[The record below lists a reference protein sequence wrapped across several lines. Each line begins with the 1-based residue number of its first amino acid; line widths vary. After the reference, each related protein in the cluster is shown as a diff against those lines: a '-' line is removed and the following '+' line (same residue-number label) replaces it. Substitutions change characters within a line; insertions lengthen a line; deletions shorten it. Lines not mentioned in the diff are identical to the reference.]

1 MPAAAWLLLASLLAQ
16 AKETSPTRTIMAINA
31 GGDTTIAADGEVFE
45 RDRYYQGGV
54 VSKKGK
60 DLVING
66 TNSPALYQVRI
77 LRGSCVF
84 APPPCAPLC
93 SDPSAARRRSGLRS
107 ARNCGTRCRF
117 RSTSAT
123 MAGAGRSC

>member
-1 MPAAAWLLLASLLAQ
+1 MPAAAWLLLASLLAL

-66 TNSPALYQVRI
+66 TNSPALYQVRHLARI
-77 LRGSCVF
+77 VCFCPTALRTAVF
-84 APPPCAPLC
+84 
-93 SDPSAARRRSGLRS
+93 
-107 ARNCGTRCRF
+107 
-117 RSTSAT
+117 
-123 MAGAGRSC
+123 